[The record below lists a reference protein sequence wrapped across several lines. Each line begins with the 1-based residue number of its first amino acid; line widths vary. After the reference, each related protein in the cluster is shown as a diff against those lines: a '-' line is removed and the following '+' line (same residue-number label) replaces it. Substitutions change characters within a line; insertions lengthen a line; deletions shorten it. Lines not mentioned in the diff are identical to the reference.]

1 MKKAKQSPMLVNTAD
16 AADGIITPITYARTK
31 DGKINLA
38 AYKNKKG
45 QIKENNLT
53 INVKILESRVRYGH
67 LDLKVTPL
75 NGEGEVWVE
84 RKNILIES
92 DPADTQMRTQ
102 YAKSRRALASQY
114 QHQQGSEFEM
124 GNVLGESK
132 FSLEKELVKMMGL
145 YLQMPDVD
153 DKSKIEVLAMKAAI
167 EDGASA

>member
-1 MKKAKQSPMLVNTAD
+1 MNKAKQSPMLVNTAS
-16 AADGIITPITYARTK
+16 ADGIITPIKYARTK

-75 NGEGEVWVE
+75 NGSGEVWVE

-92 DPADTQMRTQ
+92 DPAMTKNEREIAATN
-102 YAKSRRALASQY
+102 
-114 QHQQGSEFEM
+114 F
-124 GNVLGESK
+124 
-132 FSLEKELVKMMGL
+132 VKAQDGDRDNGQFNMNAVPMDEIRK
-145 YLQMPDVD
+145 MIEAIVKD
-153 DKSKIEVLAMKAAI
+153 DAR
-167 EDGASA
+167 GATNPTV

>member
-1 MKKAKQSPMLVNTAD
+1 MNKAKQSPMLVNTAN
-16 AADGIITPITYARTK
+16 ADGIITPIKYARTK

-92 DPADTQMRTQ
+92 DPAMTKDEREIAATNFVNTKDGDNERFNMNAIPMDEIRKMVE
-102 YAKSRRALASQY
+102 AI
-114 QHQQGSEFEM
+114 
-124 GNVLGESK
+124 
-132 FSLEKELVKMMGL
+132 VK
-145 YLQMPDVD
+145 D
-153 DKSKIEVLAMKAAI
+153 DAARGVMNPKA
-167 EDGASA
+167 